1 MLAVLGGEV
10 LIVAAAWGE
19 GTPRV
24 SMSKWRGVF
33 VAGGSGRWGPALPR
47 SEVAVAVASVWVSG
61 RGPKEARVRLSCL
74 GGVARRRGS
83 RRPLGRVRRGAAVG
97 LARCAREHDWALLG
111 GFVWQALPSAAT
123 GWRRCR

>member
-1 MLAVLGGEV
+1 M
-10 LIVAAAWGE
+10 
-19 GTPRV
+19 

-33 VAGGSGRWGPALPR
+33 VAGGSWRRGPALPR
-47 SEVAVAVASVWVSG
+47 SEVAVAVATVWASG
-61 RGPKEARVRLSCL
+61 RGPKESRVRLSCL

-97 LARCAREHDWALLG
+97 LARCARQHDWTLLG

-123 GWRRCR
+123 DWRRRR